1 VSTWTERELE
11 SVGDAQELE
20 LASRRADGSLRS
32 FTTMWV
38 VRVGGDVYV
47 RSAGGPDRPWYR
59 QAEASGAGRVRVGN
73 VEAEVQ
79 FAGAAPET
87 QDEIDAQ
94 YHAKYD
100 RYGPNIVGHVT
111 GPASHPVTIHL
122 IKCNRGGENDE

>member
-1 VSTWTERELE
+1 MSTWTERELE
-11 SVGDAQELE
+11 SIGDAQELE

-47 RSAGGPDRPWYR
+47 RSAGGADRPWYQHAR
-59 QAEASGAGRVRVGN
+59 NSGAGRVRAGN
-73 VEAEVQ
+73 VDAEVE
-79 FAGAAPET
+79 FADAASET
-87 QDEIDAQ
+87 QLEIDAQ

-122 IKCNRGGENDE
+122 IKVNQRGESNE